1 MSREDKISIVL
12 MSRPKLVN
20 IVKVATDDV
29 LDRLVDEVNKEL
41 ERELFEAAFN

>member
-1 MSREDKISIVL
+1 MSREDKIS
-12 MSRPKLVN
+12 